1 MLEGLCV
8 ETPDGDAVLRVE
20 RAACS
25 GPLLK
30 AVATG
35 RLGEVRV
42 DGLQIDSSVHPSGAP
57 LLALALDRSL
67 PAPSPSSV
75 LPAAGSFL
83 LGAGDTVPVRVRLQV
98 PQAEVTCERAE
109 VRTCAEVAECL
120 GKEGAVTVQVAPR
133 EGKRRRGR
141 GGRLRL
147 SASLVGRHCTA
158 SVDGTYDAGARRLEL
173 DSPAE
178 LALGVSARLGRLA
191 LGLLNPLVGEAAE
204 LEGGGMVQMR
214 VTSPEGQL
222 PADRLQ
228 VSVDPSSFRMRSPL
242 IGGLLRL
249 LRHQLGGASGAGG
262 APRAAAGPGAA
273 PAPRAPALFVR
284 LSAFDAELERDGDV
298 RFGPVG
304 VEVAGTPGGG
314 GGLDFS
320 LAGTSAAG
328 EVDMDV
334 AVPAAALRS
343 VARRPNLPDSAC
355 LTVPVRGSP
364 PHLQVDW
371 AAALG
376 RLTALLLTSAAP
388 PSGGGP

>member
-1 MLEGLCV
+1 MSAPRSGR
-8 ETPDGDAVLRVE
+8 ALRWRSVW
-20 RAACS
+20 
-25 GPLLK
+25 
-30 AVATG
+30 G
-35 RLGEVRV
+35 RRG
-42 DGLQIDSSVHPSGAP
+42 
-57 LLALALDRSL
+57 
-67 PAPSPSSV
+67 PSPCRW
-75 LPAAGSFL
+75 LRG
-83 LGAGDTVPVRVRLQV
+83 R
-98 PQAEVTCERAE
+98 
-109 VRTCAEVAECL
+109 
-120 GKEGAVTVQVAPR
+120 GKEGAAAADACAYGLLALPTLVNSRPPNRLKQQQNHPHAVWETGGGQGNASVTHSLPP
-133 EGKRRRGR
+133 

-242 IGGLLRL
+242 IGGLLHL